1 MEVYIT
7 LSQYLRKCT
16 KTNGS
21 GPRNGMI
28 ASALA
33 GLSLHIICHQHI
45 HGLVPINQITEVT
58 SLKST
63 ISSECMLRRVGV
75 CGIKWLIVII
85 WPTWSLVTFQLNC
98 TALWIW
104 LSSIS
109 CAGET
114 NKWWLGQTRGS
125 LQYCSIHFSKIDIIL
140 NQQFEYWFYNNPYL
154 KKEQIIVSTHN
165 NFDQNKLCIQ

>member
-28 ASALA
+28 ASVLA

-45 HGLVPINQITEVT
+45 HGLVPNQSNNWSNVFKEHNLVWVHVKEVGSVWNKVT
-58 SLKST
+58 NSNNLT
-63 ISSECMLRRVGV
+63 YL
-75 CGIKWLIVII
+75 
-85 WPTWSLVTFQLNC
+85 SLVTFQLNC

-114 NKWWLGQTRGS
+114 NKWWLCQTRGS
-125 LQYCSIHFSKIDIIL
+125 LPYCSIHFSKIDIIL

-154 KKEQIIVSTHN
+154 KKEQIN
-165 NFDQNKLCIQ
+165 NNC